1 MVTNSIKLHFALVLQ
16 KLTTWKAM
24 KKNRFGGRW
33 ATFFL
38 AAGLFSAILISCKE
52 DEADR
57 VGQRTVTDIIRENPE
72 FSILKEIVDDATKGD
87 AFRTQNAT
95 FFLPSNAAF
104 NKAKIFSASEI
115 TSKPDSIINIDVFLN
130 QHVLNGQ
137 VSYGDLKPGKYDVVG
152 KSLKL
157 EIAKKDTSFTVNG
170 AEIARRNVNAANG
183 IIQVLDSLYVKV
195 K

>member
-24 KKNRFGGRW
+24 KKNRFGGSW

-38 AAGLFSAILISCKE
+38 AVGLFSTILISCKE
-52 DEADR
+52 DEADK
-57 VGQRTVTDIIRENPE
+57 VGQRTVTDIINENPE
-72 FSILKEIVDDATKGD
+72 FSILKEIVVHVGKQD
-87 AFRTQNAT
+87 AFRTQDAT
-95 FFLPSNAAF
+95 FFLPSDAAF
-104 NKAKIFSASEI
+104 NKANIASAAMI
-115 TSKPDSIINIDVFLN
+115 TRMPNDSIQDFLN
-130 QHVLNGQ
+130 SHVLKGL
-137 VSYGDLKPGKYDVVG
+137 VSYGDLKPGKYDAVY
-152 KSLKL
+152 KKLKL

-170 AEIARRNVNAANG
+170 SEIARRNVNAANG